1 LTEYRG
7 QIKVRTSTTGPP
19 LCMASVSI
27 QYPKPWNLF
36 TFPSKSLK
44 RTQPFVSETVL
55 IEKLGR
61 RDQQAF
67 HWLYD
72 QYSPALFGVIRK
84 IVRDDDLAQD
94 LLQDSFVKIWNNLD
108 AYDPSKGRL
117 FTWLLNVARNTA
129 IDSLRSAKA
138 SSRPNPANAI
148 RTDEENVV
156 IIDSQHQTEPA
167 NIEHIGMKEMVGQ
180 LRPERKMLIDLVYFS
195 GYTHEEAAEVL
206 NLPLGT
212 VKTRIRSALQELKQ
226 YFSR

>member
-1 LTEYRG
+1 MLSIYTEL
-7 QIKVRTSTTGPP
+7 S
-19 LCMASVSI
+19 
-27 QYPKPWNLF
+27 KPWHLF
-36 TFPSKSLK
+36 TIPSKSLK

-55 IEKLGR
+55 IEKLGL

-84 IVRDDDLAQD
+84 IVHDDEQARD
-94 LLQDSFVKIWNNLD
+94 LLQDSFIKIWNNLD
-108 AYDPSKGRL
+108 AYDASKGRL

-129 IDSLRSAKA
+129 IDSLRAAKA

-148 RTDEENVV
+148 HTDAENVFIV
-156 IIDSQHQTEPA
+156 DSQHQTDPA
-167 NIEHIGMKEMVGQ
+167 NIEHIGMKDIVGQ
-180 LRPERKMLIDLVYFS
+180 LRPERKLLIDLVYFS

>member
-1 LTEYRG
+1 M
-7 QIKVRTSTTGPP
+7 I
-19 LCMASVSI
+19 SVYS
-27 QYPKPWNLF
+27 QFSNPWNLS
-36 TFPSKSLK
+36 TIPSKSLK
-44 RTQPFVSETVL
+44 RTNPFVSEEVL
-55 IEKLGR
+55 IEKLSH

-84 IVRDDDLAQD
+84 IVHDDEQARD
-94 LLQDSFVKIWNNLD
+94 LLQDSFIKIWNNLD
-108 AYDPSKGRL
+108 AYDASKGRL

-129 IDSLRSAKA
+129 IDSLRAAKA

-148 RTDEENVV
+148 HTDAESVLIV
-156 IIDSQHQTEPA
+156 DSQHQTDPA
-167 NIEHIGMKEMVGQ
+167 NIDHIGVKEVVDQ
-180 LRPERKMLIDLVYFS
+180 LRPDRKMLIDLVYFG
-195 GYTHEEAAEVL
+195 GYTHEEAADVL